1 MKLDRITFD
10 PHVMGGQA
18 CIRGL
23 RVPVTVVLGLLA
35 DGATEAQILSDYPYL
50 EPDDIRQCLAF
61 AAALA
66 RDEVVPS

>member
-1 MKLDRITFD
+1 MNLDRITFD
-10 PHVMGGQA
+10 QQVMGGQA

-35 DGATEAQILSDYPYL
+35 DGATEFQILADYPYL
-50 EPDDIRQCLAF
+50 EPDDIRQCLAY

-66 RDEVVPS
+66 RDEVVPG